1 MSNPFMLRGLEDWGG
16 GGYKINVSPDGFAGG
31 NYCTPADNIFPLKQ
45 ITAVIELMLTFYLRG
60 K

>member
-16 GGYKINVSPDGFAGG
+16 YKINVSPDGYTGG

>member
-1 MSNPFMLRGLEDWGG
+1 MLRGLEDWG

-31 NYCTPADNIFPLKQ
+31 NYCTAADNVSPLKQ